1 MKSSPLYFQDA
12 TLSSSPTNE
21 KLLSELCECFLPHLV
36 TSRQLLVYT
45 ITTECD
51 RRHGYTSARRR
62 GYADSLCQQVY
73 CDLVQM
79 TDGLNVSQSAEPS
92 PLCDV
97 LSREQAEQEQLCNIL
112 SRFYDVIQPEEEKV
126 RMLLAF
132 TD

>member
-1 MKSSPLYFQDA
+1 
-12 TLSSSPTNE
+12 
-21 KLLSELCECFLPHLV
+21 
-36 TSRQLLVYT
+36 
-45 ITTECD
+45 
-51 RRHGYTSARRR
+51 
-62 GYADSLCQQVY
+62 
-73 CDLVQM
+73 M